1 MFLRNVHILGLL
13 CVAALL
19 ASSTLW
25 GQGVSGS
32 ASVAGVVTDET
43 GAVIPGA
50 SVALINVE
58 RGSEQQVS
66 TNEVGNYAYPDIT
79 PGIYTVRVSSAGFAT
94 QEVTDLE
101 VQVGQRAAV
110 NVELAVGQVT
120 DVVTVEA
127 AAVLLETESNA
138 IGTVVDSE
146 RVNELPLNGR
156 NFLELALLAG
166 GTAPSEGRASFQ
178 GQIGHQGRFVV
189 IGGVKAAN
197 NSYTINGIQ
206 VRGARGG
213 ELAANVSIANVDQ
226 FKVQSSFFMPDQ
238 GPNPAMVNITTPG
251 GGNEFHGEAFEFL
264 RNTKLDAR
272 NFFAP
277 GPEELKRNQYGFAV
291 GGPIVRDKMWFR
303 TGYEGMRERV
313 AFSRGVF
320 TPTQAMFGGDFSE
333 DPFVIHDP
341 LTLDRD
347 TGTRQPFENQ
357 TIPKSRFNSVSEN
370 LLQYYLPG
378 SSFRARPS
386 NLFVH
391 PRNTVDNDQFN
402 VRVDTQLT
410 QKQSLFSQYIWSDNS
425 AVRPG
430 AFPLSGAFYPNQFA
444 MWMAQ
449 HTYTISP
456 KLVSTIRLGVSRNQA
471 LFSNEAREVGDI
483 LTPLGITGTFDT
495 RGVFAQRIQGFT
507 GFGRSNGDLG
517 NIDNNYQFDP
527 AVSYITGNHQ
537 YRFGASIRY
546 RRTWQQN
553 ANAGAHGSLIYN
565 RVFTAQL
572 TTNAAGDLV
581 ANGRNSGNAFADY
594 LLGTPDRGST
604 RGLPMLQYRHTQFSP
619 YLQDTWKVRRNLTLN
634 LGVSWFKDT
643 IPNPRGRAADY
654 PHGFD
659 PATGLLEF
667 AVLGQVDPR
676 VIEPDSDNI
685 APRVGVAWQLDNKTV
700 VRAGAGAYFSDM
712 QLIEL
717 QFAAVGP
724 PFTNSVDAINT
735 GKLLPEYIPGVNI
748 FPVIPLPPIDEN
760 FARNLPAGITP
771 FTLQEEGRT
780 PYVQQWN
787 FSIQRTLSDNDL
799 LELSYLGNSGHRQQN
814 RYDNNQC
821 RVGSDLRCDRATRP
835 YLQYRAI
842 LQSDFNANSSYNA
855 LVARYHHR
863 MSHGLDLRVE
873 YTFSKA
879 LYDGWELGGATNNQ
893 IATNRALDKG
903 PTSFNV
909 KHRGVISALW
919 ELPFGRGRALGSDM
933 PRGLDYAV
941 GGWTVTTIGTFSN
954 GLPIFITVPN
964 RTGSPFVGHRPNRT
978 CSGVL
983 DSANLR
989 SNLQFIDT
997 SCFQNTERGFFGNS
1011 DRAPISGPGLNNF
1024 AFGIQK
1030 QFPVA
1035 ESQYVQLRVEMFNAF
1050 NHAQFRNPNGSVAN
1064 RNFGLVS
1071 SARAPRI
1078 IQMGLKFVF

>member
-1 MFLRNVHILGLL
+1 MISRSYSI
-13 CVAALL
+13 AQAIAMALL
-19 ASSTLW
+19 VATSAS

-32 ASVAGVVTDET
+32 ASVSGTVTDAT
-43 GAVIPGA
+43 GGVIPGA
-50 SVALINVE
+50 DVILISPD

-66 TNEVGNYAYPDIT
+66 SNESGNYTYPDVT
-79 PGIYTVRVSSAGFAT
+79 PGVYSVRVSADGFAT
-94 QEVTDLE
+94 KEVTDLQ
-101 VQVGQRAAV
+101 VQVGQRAV
-110 NVELAVGQVT
+110 VDLALDIGQVT
-120 DVVTVEA
+120 EVVTVEA

-156 NFLELALLAG
+156 NFLQLALLSG
-166 GTAPSEGRASFQ
+166 GTAPAEGRASFA
-178 GQIGHQGRFVV
+178 GQIGHPGRFVV
-189 IGGVKAAN
+189 VGGVKAAN

-213 ELAANVSIANVDQ
+213 ELAINVSVANVDQ

-238 GPNPAMVNITTPG
+238 GPNPSMVNVTTRG
-251 GGNEFHGEAFEFL
+251 GTNEFHGELFEFV
-264 RNTKLDAR
+264 RNTALDAR
-272 NFFAP
+272 SFFAP
-277 GPEELKRNQYGFAV
+277 GPEELKRNQFGFAV
-291 GGPIVRDKMWFR
+291 GGPVVPNKVWFR
-303 TGYEGMRERV
+303 GGYEGMRERV

-341 LTLDRD
+341 DTLDREA
-347 TGTRQPFENQ
+347 GRRNPFPNQ
-357 TIPKSRFNSVSEN
+357 AVPRSRFNSVSEN

-378 SSFRARPS
+378 SSFHQRPN

-391 PRNTVDNDQFN
+391 PRNTVDDNQFN
-402 VRVDTQLT
+402 VRIDTQLT
-410 QKQSLFSQYIWSDNS
+410 PKQSLFSQFIWSDNA

-430 AFPLSGAFYPNQFA
+430 AFPLSGAFYPNEFA
-444 MWMAQ
+444 MWMIQ

-456 KLVSTIRLGVSRNQA
+456 KWISTLRLGVSRNQA

-495 RGVFAQRIQGFT
+495 RGVFAQGIQGFT

-517 NIDNNYQFDP
+517 NIDNNYQLDP
-527 AVSYITGNHQ
+527 GMTYISGNHQ
-537 YRFGASIRY
+537 FRFGASIRY

-553 ANAGAHGSLIYN
+553 ANAGAHGGLRYN
-565 RVFTAQL
+565 RVYSAQL
-572 TTNAAGDLV
+572 ATNAAGNLTPD
-581 ANGRNSGNAFADY
+581 GRSGNAFADY

-604 RGLPMLQYRHTQFSP
+604 RGLPMLPYRHTQFMP
-619 YLQDTWKVRRNLTLN
+619 YVQDTWKVRRNLTLN
-634 LGVSWFKDT
+634 WGLSWFKDT
-643 IPNPRGRAADY
+643 IPNPQGRAADF

-676 VIEPDSDNI
+676 VIEPDSDNF
-685 APRVGVAWQLDNKTV
+685 APRLGLAWQLDDKTV
-700 VRAGAGAYFSDM
+700 IRAGAGAYFSDM

-717 QFAAVGP
+717 QFSAVGP

-735 GKLLPEYIPGVNI
+735 GKLIPEFIPGVNI
-748 FPVIPLPPIDEN
+748 FPVVPLPPIDDN
-760 FARNLPAGITP
+760 FAQNLPSGITP

-787 FSIQRTLSDNDL
+787 LSVQRTLGDNDL

-821 RVGSDLRCDRATRP
+821 QVGPDLRCDRSTRP
-835 YLQYRAI
+835 YLRYNAI

-855 LVARYHHR
+855 LIARYHHR
-863 MSHGLDLRVE
+863 MSGGLDFRVE
-873 YTFSKA
+873 YTFGKA

-909 KHRGVISALW
+909 KHRGVVSAIW
-919 ELPFGRGRALGSDM
+919 ELPLGRGRRFGSGMGKAAD
-933 PRGLDYAV
+933 AVV
-941 GGWTVTTIGTFSN
+941 GGWNVTTIATFSN
-954 GLPIFITVPN
+954 GLPILITVPN

-978 CSGVL
+978 CSG
-983 DSANLR
+983 NL
-989 SNLQFIDT
+989 SNVDLRRDRLFIDR

-1011 DRAPISGPGLNNF
+1011 DRAPISGPGLNQF
-1024 AFGIQK
+1024 DIGIQK
-1030 QFPVA
+1030 QVA
-1035 ESQYVQLRVEMFNAF
+1035 LGEARFVQFRVEMFNAF
-1050 NHAQFRNPNGSVAN
+1050 NHAQFLNPNGNVAN
-1064 RNFGLVS
+1064 RNFGLVGGT
-1071 SARAPRI
+1071 RRPRLV
-1078 IQMGLKFVF
+1078 QLGLKLVF

>member
-1 MFLRNVHILGLL
+1 MHFKNLAGVVFAIL
-13 CVAALL
+13 ALVT
-19 ASSTLW
+19 APSIW
-25 GQGVSGS
+25 AQGVSGS
-32 ASVAGVVTDET
+32 ASVAGTVTDTT

-50 SVALINVE
+50 SVVLLNVE
-58 RGSEQQVS
+58 RGSEQEVS
-66 TNEVGNYAYPDIT
+66 TNEAGNYAYPDIT
-79 PGIYTVRVSSAGFAT
+79 PGTYTVRVSSEGFQT
-94 QEVTDLE
+94 REVTDLQ

-110 NVELAVGQVT
+110 NVELEVGQVT
-120 DVVTVEA
+120 EVVTVEA

-166 GTAPSEGRASFQ
+166 GTAPAEGRASFA
-178 GQIGHQGRFVV
+178 GQIGHPGRFVV
-189 IGGVKAAN
+189 VGGVKAAN

-213 ELAANVSIANVDQ
+213 ELAVNVSIANVDQ

-238 GPNPAMVNITTPG
+238 GPNPSMVNVTTVG
-251 GGNEFHGEAFEFL
+251 GTNAFHGEAFEFL

-272 NFFAP
+272 NFFSP
-277 GPEELKRNQYGFAV
+277 GPEELKRNQFGFAI
-291 GGPIVRDKMWFR
+291 GGPIVKDKMWFR

-313 AFSRGVF
+313 AFTRGVF

-333 DPFVIHDP
+333 DPFTIHDP
-341 LTLDRD
+341 MTLNEAA
-347 TGTRQPFENQ
+347 GTRQPFPNQ
-357 TIPKSRFNSVSEN
+357 QVPRDRFNTVSEN
-370 LLQYYLPG
+370 LLKYYLPG
-378 SSFRARPS
+378 ASFTQRPN
-386 NLFVH
+386 NLFVN
-391 PRNTVDNDQFN
+391 PRNVIEDDQLN
-402 VRVDTQLT
+402 ARVDMQLT
-410 QKQSLFSQYIWSDNS
+410 DRQSLFTQYMWSDNS

-430 AFPLSGAFYPNQFA
+430 SFPLSGAFYPNQFW

-456 KLVSTIRLGVSRNQA
+456 KWVSTIRLGVSRNQA
-471 LFSNEAREVGDI
+471 LFSNEARDVGDI

-495 RGVFAQRIQGFT
+495 RGVFAQRIQGFA

-527 AVSYITGNHQ
+527 GFSYITGNHQ
-537 YRFGASIRY
+537 YRFGASVRY

-565 RVFTAQL
+565 RVYTAQL
-572 TTNAAGDLV
+572 NRNAAGNLV
-581 ANGRNSGNAFADY
+581 PDSGSGNAFADY

-604 RGLPMLQYRHTQFSP
+604 RGLPMLQYRHTQFMP
-619 YLQDTWKVRRNLTLN
+619 YVQDTWKVRRNLTLN
-634 LGVSWFKDT
+634 WGISWFKDT
-643 IPNPRGRAADY
+643 IPNPRGSAADY

-685 APRVGVAWQLDNKTV
+685 APRVGIAWQLDNKTV
-700 VRAGAGAYFSDM
+700 LRAGAGVYFSDM

-717 QFAAVGP
+717 QFSAVGP

-735 GKLLPEYIPGVNI
+735 GKLIPEFIPGVNI

-760 FARNLPAGITP
+760 FASNLPSGITP

-787 FSIQRTLSDNDL
+787 LSLQRTLGRSSM

-821 RVGSDLRCDRATRP
+821 QVTADLFCDRATRP
-835 YLQYRAI
+835 YPRYRAI

-855 LVARYHHR
+855 LVARFHRR
-863 MSHGLDLRVE
+863 MSRGVDLRVE
-873 YTFSKA
+873 YTFGKA

-893 IATNRALDKG
+893 IASNRALDKG

-909 KHRGVISALW
+909 RNRLVTSLLW
-919 ELPFGRGRALGSDM
+919 ELPVGRDRAFGSGMSRAA
-933 PRGLDYAV
+933 DYVV
-941 GGWTVTTIGTFSN
+941 GGWNVSTIATFSN

-978 CSGVL
+978 CSGNLSSV
-983 DSANLR
+983 DLR
-989 SNLQFIDT
+989 SNRQFIDT
-997 SCFQNTERGFFGNS
+997 SCFQDTERGFFGNS
-1011 DRAPISGPGLNNF
+1011 ERAPISGPGLNNF
-1024 AFGIQK
+1024 VIGIQK
-1030 QFPVA
+1030 DFA
-1035 ESQYVQLRVEMFNAF
+1035 FTESKLLEFRLEMFNAF

-1071 SARAPRI
+1071 AARQPRVV
-1078 IQMGLKFVF
+1078 QMALKLQF

>member
-1 MFLRNVHILGLL
+1 MKSQSLKGVLFGILVML
-13 CVAALL
+13 AAPSIW
-19 ASSTLW
+19 A
-25 GQGVSGS
+25 QGVSGS
-32 ASVAGVVTDET
+32 ASVAGTVTDTT

-50 SVALINVE
+50 SVVLLNVE
-58 RGSEQQVS
+58 RGSEQEVS
-66 TNEVGNYAYPDIT
+66 TNEAGNYAYPDIT
-79 PGIYTVRVSSAGFAT
+79 PGTYTVRVSSDGFQT
-94 QEVTDLE
+94 REVTDLQ

-110 NVELAVGQVT
+110 NVELEVGQVT
-120 DVVTVEA
+120 EVVTVEA

-166 GTAPSEGRASFQ
+166 GTAPAEGRASFA
-178 GQIGHQGRFVV
+178 GQIGHPGRFVV
-189 IGGVKAAN
+189 VGGVKAAN

-213 ELAANVSIANVDQ
+213 ELAVNVSIANVDQ

-238 GPNPAMVNITTPG
+238 GPNPSMVNVTTVG
-251 GGNEFHGEAFEFL
+251 GTNAFHGEAFEFL

-272 NFFAP
+272 NFFSP
-277 GPEELKRNQYGFAV
+277 GPEELKRNQFGFAI
-291 GGPIVRDKMWFR
+291 GGPIVKDKMWFR

-313 AFSRGVF
+313 AFTRGVF

-333 DPFVIHDP
+333 DPFTIHDP
-341 LTLDRD
+341 MTLNEAA
-347 TGTRQPFENQ
+347 GTRQPFPNQ
-357 TIPKSRFNSVSEN
+357 QVPRDRFNTVSEN
-370 LLQYYLPG
+370 LLQYYVPG
-378 SSFRARPS
+378 SSFTQRPN
-386 NLFVH
+386 NLFVN
-391 PRNTVDNDQFN
+391 PRNVIEDDQLN
-402 VRVDTQLT
+402 ARVDMQLT
-410 QKQSLFSQYIWSDNS
+410 DKQSLFTQYMWSDNS

-430 AFPLSGAFYPNQFA
+430 SFPLSGAFYPNQFW

-456 KLVSTIRLGVSRNQA
+456 KWVSTIRLGVSRNQA
-471 LFSNEAREVGDI
+471 LFSNEARDVGDI

-495 RGVFAQRIQGFT
+495 RGVFAQRIQGFA

-527 AVSYITGNHQ
+527 GFSYITGNHQ
-537 YRFGASIRY
+537 YRFGASVRY

-565 RVFTAQL
+565 RVYTAQL
-572 TTNAAGDLV
+572 TRNAAGNLV
-581 ANGRNSGNAFADY
+581 PAGGSGNAFADY

-604 RGLPMLQYRHTQFSP
+604 RGLPMLQYRHTQFMP
-619 YLQDTWKVRRNLTLN
+619 YVQDTWKVRRNLTLN
-634 LGVSWFKDT
+634 WGVSWFKDT
-643 IPNPRGRAADY
+643 IPNPRGSAADY

-676 VIEPDSDNI
+676 VIEPDSNNI
-685 APRVGVAWQLDNKTV
+685 APRFGIAWQLDNKTV
-700 VRAGAGAYFSDM
+700 LRAGAGAYFSDM

-717 QFAAVGP
+717 QFSAVGP

-735 GKLLPEYIPGVNI
+735 GKLIPEFIPGVNI

-760 FARNLPAGITP
+760 FASNLPSGITP

-787 FSIQRTLSDNDL
+787 LSLQRTLGRSSM

-821 RVGSDLRCDRATRP
+821 RVTADLFCDRATRP
-835 YLQYRAI
+835 YPRYRAI

-855 LVARYHHR
+855 LVARFHHR
-863 MSHGLDLRVE
+863 MSRGVDLRVE
-873 YTFSKA
+873 YTFGKA

-909 KHRGVISALW
+909 KNRVVTSLLW
-919 ELPFGRGRALGSDM
+919 ELPVGRDRAFGSGMSRAA
-933 PRGLDYAV
+933 DYVV
-941 GGWTVTTIGTFSN
+941 GGWNVSTIATFSN

-978 CSGVL
+978 CSGNLSSV
-983 DSANLR
+983 DLR
-989 SNLQFIDT
+989 SNRQFIDT
-997 SCFQNTERGFFGNS
+997 SCFQDTERGFFGNS
-1011 DRAPISGPGLNNF
+1011 ERAPISGPGLNNF
-1024 AFGIQK
+1024 VIGIQK
-1030 QFPVA
+1030 DFTFA
-1035 ESQYVQLRVEMFNAF
+1035 ESKLLEFRLEMFNAF

-1071 SARAPRI
+1071 AARQPRVV
-1078 IQMGLKFVF
+1078 QMALKLQF

>member
-1 MFLRNVHILGLL
+1 MKSQCLKGVLFGILFML
-13 CVAALL
+13 AAPS
-19 ASSTLW
+19 AW
-25 GQGVSGS
+25 AQGVSGS
-32 ASVAGVVTDET
+32 ASVAGTVTDTT

-50 SVALINVE
+50 SVVLLNVE

-66 TNEVGNYAYPDIT
+66 TNEAGNYAYPDIT
-79 PGIYTVRVSSAGFAT
+79 PGTYSVRVSSEGFQT
-94 QEVTDLE
+94 REVTDLQ

-110 NVELAVGQVT
+110 NVELEVGQVT
-120 DVVTVEA
+120 EVVTVEA

-166 GTAPSEGRASFQ
+166 GTAPAEGRASFA
-178 GQIGHQGRFVV
+178 GQIGHPGRFVV
-189 IGGVKAAN
+189 VGGVKAAN

-213 ELAANVSIANVDQ
+213 ELAVNVSIANVDQ

-238 GPNPAMVNITTPG
+238 GPNPSMVNVTTVG
-251 GGNEFHGEAFEFL
+251 GTNAFHGEAFEFL

-272 NFFAP
+272 NFFSP
-277 GPEELKRNQYGFAV
+277 GPEELKRNQFGFAI
-291 GGPIVRDKMWFR
+291 GGPIVKDKMWFR

-313 AFSRGVF
+313 AFTRGVF

-333 DPFVIHDP
+333 DPFTIHDP
-341 LTLDRD
+341 MTLNEAA
-347 TGTRQPFENQ
+347 GTRQPFPNQ
-357 TIPKSRFNSVSEN
+357 QVPRDRFNTVSEN
-370 LLQYYLPG
+370 LLQYYVPG
-378 SSFRARPS
+378 SSFTQRPN
-386 NLFVH
+386 NLFVN
-391 PRNTVDNDQFN
+391 PRNVIEDDQLN
-402 VRVDTQLT
+402 ARVDMQLT
-410 QKQSLFSQYIWSDNS
+410 DKQSLFTQYMWSDNS

-430 AFPLSGAFYPNQFA
+430 SFPLSGAFYPNQFW

-456 KLVSTIRLGVSRNQA
+456 KWVSTIRLGVSRNQA

-495 RGVFAQRIQGFT
+495 RGVFAQRIQGFAT
-507 GFGRSNGDLG
+507 FGRSNGDLG

-527 AVSYITGNHQ
+527 GFSYITGNHQ
-537 YRFGASIRY
+537 YRFGASVRY

-565 RVFTAQL
+565 RVYTAQL
-572 TTNAAGDLV
+572 TRNAAGNLV
-581 ANGRNSGNAFADY
+581 PAGGSGNAFADY

-604 RGLPMLQYRHTQFSP
+604 RGLPMLQYRHTQFMP
-619 YLQDTWKVRRNLTLN
+619 YVQDTWKVRRNLTLN
-634 LGVSWFKDT
+634 WGISWFKDT
-643 IPNPRGRAADY
+643 IPNPRGSAADY

-685 APRVGVAWQLDNKTV
+685 APRFGIAWQVDDKTV
-700 VRAGAGAYFSDM
+700 LRAGGGVYFSDM

-717 QFAAVGP
+717 QFSAVGP

-735 GKLLPEYIPGVNI
+735 GKLIPEFIPGVNI

-760 FARNLPAGITP
+760 FASNLPSGITP

-787 FSIQRTLSDNDL
+787 LSLQRTLGRSSM

-821 RVGSDLRCDRATRP
+821 QVTADLFCDRATRP
-835 YLQYRAI
+835 YPRYRAI

-855 LVARYHHR
+855 LVARFHHR
-863 MSHGLDLRVE
+863 MSRGVDLRVE
-873 YTFSKA
+873 YTFGKA

-893 IATNRALDKG
+893 IANNRALDKG

-909 KHRGVISALW
+909 KNRVVTSLLW
-919 ELPFGRGRALGSDM
+919 ELPVGRDRAFGSGMSRAA
-933 PRGLDYAV
+933 DYVV
-941 GGWTVTTIGTFSN
+941 GGWNVSTIATFSN

-978 CSGVL
+978 CSGNLSSV
-983 DSANLR
+983 DLR
-989 SNLQFIDT
+989 SNRQFIDT
-997 SCFQNTERGFFGNS
+997 SCFEDTERGFFGNS
-1011 DRAPISGPGLNNF
+1011 ERAPISGPGLNNF
-1024 AFGIQK
+1024 VIGIQK
-1030 QFPVA
+1030 DFAFA
-1035 ESQYVQLRVEMFNAF
+1035 ESKLLEFRLEMFNAF

-1071 SARAPRI
+1071 AARQPRVV
-1078 IQMGLKFVF
+1078 QMALKLQF

>member
-1 MFLRNVHILGLL
+1 MHFKNLAGVIFAILVM
-13 CVAALL
+13 VAAPSIW
-19 ASSTLW
+19 A
-25 GQGVSGS
+25 QGVSGS
-32 ASVAGVVTDET
+32 ASVAGTVTDTT

-50 SVALINVE
+50 SVVLLNVE
-58 RGSEQQVS
+58 RGSEQEVS
-66 TNEVGNYAYPDIT
+66 TNEAGNYAYPDIT
-79 PGIYTVRVSSAGFAT
+79 PGNYTVRVSSEGFQT
-94 QEVTDLE
+94 REVTDLQ

-110 NVELAVGQVT
+110 NVELEVGQVT
-120 DVVTVEA
+120 EVVTVEA

-166 GTAPSEGRASFQ
+166 GTAPAEGRASFA
-178 GQIGHQGRFVV
+178 GQIGHPGRFVV
-189 IGGVKAAN
+189 VGGVKAAN

-213 ELAANVSIANVDQ
+213 ELAVNVSIANVDQ

-238 GPNPAMVNITTPG
+238 GPNPSMVNVTTVG
-251 GGNEFHGEAFEFL
+251 GTNAFHGEAFEFL
-264 RNTKLDAR
+264 RNTQLDAR
-272 NFFAP
+272 NFFSP
-277 GPEELKRNQYGFAV
+277 GPEELKRNQFGFAI
-291 GGPIVRDKMWFR
+291 GGPIVKDKMWFR

-313 AFSRGVF
+313 AFTRGVF

-333 DPFVIHDP
+333 DPFTIHDP
-341 LTLDRD
+341 MTLNEAA
-347 TGTRQPFENQ
+347 GTRQPFPNQ
-357 TIPKSRFNSVSEN
+357 QVPRDRFNTVSEN

-378 SSFRARPS
+378 ASFTQRPN
-386 NLFVH
+386 NLFVN
-391 PRNTVDNDQFN
+391 PRNVIEDDQLN
-402 VRVDTQLT
+402 ARVDMQLT
-410 QKQSLFSQYIWSDNS
+410 DKQSLFTQYMWSDNS

-430 AFPLSGAFYPNQFA
+430 SFPLSGAFYPNQFW

-456 KLVSTIRLGVSRNQA
+456 KWVSTIRLGVSRNQA
-471 LFSNEAREVGDI
+471 LFSNEARDVGDI

-495 RGVFAQRIQGFT
+495 RGVFAQRIQGFA

-527 AVSYITGNHQ
+527 GFSYITGNHQ
-537 YRFGASIRY
+537 YRFGASVRY

-565 RVFTAQL
+565 RVYTAQL
-572 TTNAAGDLV
+572 NRNAAGNVVPDLV
-581 ANGRNSGNAFADY
+581 SGNAFADY

-604 RGLPMLQYRHTQFSP
+604 RGLPMLQYRHTQFMP
-619 YLQDTWKVRRNLTLN
+619 YVQDTWKVRRNLTLN
-634 LGVSWFKDT
+634 WGISWFKDT
-643 IPNPRGRAADY
+643 IPNPRGSAADY

-685 APRVGVAWQLDNKTV
+685 APRVGIAWQLDNKTV
-700 VRAGAGAYFSDM
+700 LRAGGGVYFSDM

-717 QFAAVGP
+717 QFSAVGP

-735 GKLLPEYIPGVNI
+735 GKLIPEFIPGVNI

-760 FARNLPAGITP
+760 FASNLPSGITP

-787 FSIQRTLSDNDL
+787 LSLQRTLGRSSM

-821 RVGSDLRCDRATRP
+821 QVTADLFCDRATRP
-835 YLQYRAI
+835 YPRYRAI

-855 LVARYHHR
+855 LVARFHRR
-863 MSHGLDLRVE
+863 MSRGVDLRVE
-873 YTFSKA
+873 YTFGKA

-893 IATNRALDKG
+893 IANNRALDKG

-909 KHRGVISALW
+909 RNRLVTSLLW
-919 ELPFGRGRALGSDM
+919 ELPVGRDRSFGSGMSRAA
-933 PRGLDYAV
+933 DYVV
-941 GGWTVTTIGTFSN
+941 GGWNVSTIATFSN

-978 CSGVL
+978 CSGNLSSV
-983 DSANLR
+983 DLR
-989 SNLQFIDT
+989 SNRQFIDT
-997 SCFQNTERGFFGNS
+997 SCFQDTERGFFGNS
-1011 DRAPISGPGLNNF
+1011 ERAPISGPGLNNF
-1024 AFGIQK
+1024 VIGIQK
-1030 QFPVA
+1030 DFA
-1035 ESQYVQLRVEMFNAF
+1035 FTESKLLEFRLEMFNAF

-1071 SARAPRI
+1071 AARQPRVV
-1078 IQMGLKFVF
+1078 QMALKLQF

>member
-1 MFLRNVHILGLL
+1 MTTSTRQAWIL
-13 CVAALL
+13 CVLALL
-19 ASSTLW
+19 LSAPSW
-25 GQGVSGS
+25 AQGVSGS
-32 ASVAGVVTDET
+32 ASVAGSVTDET

-50 SVALINVE
+50 TVVLVNVE
-58 RGSEQQVS
+58 RGSEQELS
-66 TNEVGNYAYPDIT
+66 TNEAGNYVYPDIT
-79 PGIYTVRVSSAGFAT
+79 PGLYTLRVASEGFAT
-94 QEVTDLE
+94 HEVTDLE

-120 DVVTVEA
+120 NVVTVEA

-146 RVNELPLNGR
+146 RVNDLPLNGR
-156 NFLELALLAG
+156 NFLQLALLAG
-166 GTAPSEGRASFQ
+166 GTAPSEGRASFA
-178 GQIGHQGRFVV
+178 GQIGHPGRFVV

-213 ELAANVSIANVDQ
+213 ELAVGLSIANVDQ

-238 GPNPAMVNITTPG
+238 GPNPAMVNVSTPG
-251 GGNEFHGEAFEFL
+251 GGNAFHGEVYEFV
-264 RNTKLDAR
+264 RNTVLDAR
-272 NFFAP
+272 NFFSP
-277 GPEELKRNQYGFAV
+277 GPEELKRNQFGFAI
-291 GGPIVRDKMWFR
+291 GGPVVRDKVWFR
-303 TGYEGMRERV
+303 GGYEGMRERV
-313 AFSRGVF
+313 AFTRGVF

-341 LTLDRD
+341 HTLNESA
-347 TGTRQPFENQ
+347 GTRDPFPNQ
-357 TIPKSRFNSVSEN
+357 TVPTSRFNSVSQN

-378 SSFRARPS
+378 SSFQQRPN
-386 NLFVH
+386 NLFVN
-391 PRNTVDNDQFN
+391 PRNTIDGDQFN
-402 VRVDTQLT
+402 VRIDTQLT
-410 QKQSLFSQYIWSDNS
+410 TKQNLFSQVIWSDNS

-430 AFPLSGAFYPNQFA
+430 AFPLSGAFYPNQMVMGMF
-444 MWMAQ
+444 Q

-456 KLVSTIRLGVSRNQA
+456 KWVSTIRLGVSRNQA

-495 RGVFAQRIQGFT
+495 RGVFSQGIQGFT

-527 AVSYITGNHQ
+527 GMSYITGNHQ
-537 YRFGASIRY
+537 FRFGASIRY

-553 ANAGAHGSLIYN
+553 ANAGAHGNLRYN
-565 RVFTAQL
+565 RVYSAQL
-572 TTNAAGDLV
+572 TTNAAGNLV
-581 ANGRNSGNAFADY
+581 PSGRDSGNAFADY

-604 RGLPMLQYRHTQFSP
+604 RGLPMLQYRHTQYMP
-619 YLQDTWKVRRNLTLN
+619 YVQDTWKVRRNLTLN
-634 LGVSWFKDT
+634 MGVSWFKDT
-643 IPNPRGRAADY
+643 IPNPYGRAADY

-659 PATGLLEF
+659 PTTGLLEF

-685 APRVGVAWQLDNKTV
+685 APRLGIAWQLDDRTV

-735 GKLLPEYIPGVNI
+735 GKLMPEFIPGVNI

-760 FARNLPAGITP
+760 FAENLPSGITP

-787 FSIQRTLSDNDL
+787 FSIQRTLGGNDM
-799 LELSYLGNSGHRQQN
+799 LEFSYIGNSGHRQQN

-821 RVGSDLRCDRATRP
+821 VVGSDLRCDRATRP
-835 YLQYRAI
+835 YLRYRSI

-855 LVARYHHR
+855 LIARYHHR
-863 MSHGLDLRVE
+863 MSYGLDFRAE
-873 YTFSKA
+873 YTFGKA

-893 IATNRALDKG
+893 IANNRALDKG
-903 PTSFNV
+903 PTSFDV
-909 KHRGVISALW
+909 RHRGVISALW
-919 ELPFGRGRALGSDM
+919 ELPFGRNRRFGSGM
-933 PRGLDYAV
+933 SRGLDYAV
-941 GGWTVTTIGTFSN
+941 GGWVLTTIATFSN
-954 GLPIFITVPN
+954 GLPIFITLPN

-978 CSGVL
+978 CSGDL
-983 DSANLR
+983 EGADLR
-989 SNLQFIDT
+989 QSLLFIDK
-997 SCFQNTERGFFGNS
+997 SCFHDTERGFFGNS
-1011 DRAPISGPGLNNF
+1011 ARAPISGPGLNNF
-1024 AFGIQK
+1024 DIGIQK
-1030 QFPVA
+1030 EFPFT
-1035 ESQYVQLRVEMFNAF
+1035 ESKYLELRAEMFNAF
-1050 NHAQFRNPNGSVAN
+1050 NHAQFRNPNGAVAN

-1071 SARAPRI
+1071 GARQPRLV
-1078 IQMGLKFVF
+1078 QMSLKFVF

>member
-1 MFLRNVHILGLL
+1 MQSLSLKAVLFGI
-13 CVAALL
+13 VAVLTVPSIWA
-19 ASSTLW
+19 
-25 GQGVSGS
+25 QGVSGS
-32 ASVAGVVTDET
+32 ASVAGTVTDTT

-50 SVALINVE
+50 SVVLLNVE
-58 RGSEQQVS
+58 RGSEQEVS
-66 TNEVGNYAYPDIT
+66 TNEAGNYAYPDIT
-79 PGIYTVRVSSAGFAT
+79 PGTYSVRVSSDGFQT
-94 QEVTDLE
+94 REVTDLQ

-110 NVELAVGQVT
+110 NVELEVGQVT
-120 DVVTVEA
+120 EVVTVEA

-166 GTAPSEGRASFQ
+166 GTAPAEGRASFA
-178 GQIGHQGRFVV
+178 GQIGHPGRFVV

-213 ELAANVSIANVDQ
+213 ELAVNVSIANVDQ

-238 GPNPAMVNITTPG
+238 GPNPSMVNVTTVG
-251 GGNEFHGEAFEFL
+251 GTNAFHGEAFEFL

-272 NFFAP
+272 NFFSP
-277 GPEELKRNQYGFAV
+277 GPEELKRNQFGFAI
-291 GGPIVRDKMWFR
+291 GGPIVKDKMWFR

-313 AFSRGVF
+313 AFTRGVF

-333 DPFVIHDP
+333 DPFIIHDP
-341 LTLDRD
+341 MTLNE
-347 TGTRQPFENQ
+347 TAGTRQPFPNQ
-357 TIPKSRFNSVSEN
+357 QVPRDRFNSVSEN

-378 SSFRARPS
+378 ASFTQRPN
-386 NLFVH
+386 NLFVN
-391 PRNTVDNDQFN
+391 PRNVIEDDQLN
-402 VRVDTQLT
+402 ARVDMQLT
-410 QKQSLFSQYIWSDNS
+410 DRQSLFTQYMWSDNS

-430 AFPLSGAFYPNQFA
+430 SFPLSGAFYPNQFW

-456 KLVSTIRLGVSRNQA
+456 KWVSTIRLGVSRNQA
-471 LFSNEAREVGDI
+471 LFSNEGRDVGDI

-495 RGVFAQRIQGFT
+495 RGVFAQRIQGFA

-527 AVSYITGNHQ
+527 GFSYITGNHQ
-537 YRFGASIRY
+537 YRFGASVRY

-565 RVFTAQL
+565 RVYTAQL
-572 TTNAAGDLV
+572 SRNAAGNLV
-581 ANGRNSGNAFADY
+581 PAGGSGNAFADY

-604 RGLPMLQYRHTQFSP
+604 RGLPMLQYRHTQFMP
-619 YLQDTWKVRRNLTLN
+619 YVQDTWKVRRNLTLN
-634 LGVSWFKDT
+634 WGISWFKDT
-643 IPNPRGRAADY
+643 IPNPRGSAADY

-676 VIEPDSDNI
+676 VIEPDSNNI
-685 APRVGVAWQLDNKTV
+685 APRFGIAWQVDDKTV
-700 VRAGAGAYFSDM
+700 LRAGGGVYFSDM

-735 GKLLPEYIPGVNI
+735 GKLIPEFIPGVNI

-760 FARNLPAGITP
+760 FASNLPAGITP

-787 FSIQRTLSDNDL
+787 LSLQRTLGRSSM

-821 RVGSDLRCDRATRP
+821 QVTADLFCDRATRP
-835 YLQYRAI
+835 YPQYRAI
-842 LQSDFNANSSYNA
+842 LQSDFNANSSFNA
-855 LVARYHHR
+855 LVARFHHR
-863 MSHGLDLRVE
+863 MSRGVDLRVE
-873 YTFSKA
+873 YTFGKA

-909 KHRGVISALW
+909 RNRLVTSLLW
-919 ELPFGRGRALGSDM
+919 ELPFGRDRAFGSGM
-933 PRGLDYAV
+933 SRAADYV
-941 GGWTVTTIGTFSN
+941 VSGWNVSTIATFSN

-978 CSGVL
+978 CSGNLSSV
-983 DSANLR
+983 DLR
-989 SNLQFIDT
+989 SNRQFIDT
-997 SCFQNTERGFFGNS
+997 SCFQDTERGFFGNS
-1011 DRAPISGPGLNNF
+1011 ERAPISGPGLNNF
-1024 AFGIQK
+1024 VIGIQK
-1030 QFPVA
+1030 DFELA
-1035 ESQYVQLRVEMFNAF
+1035 ESKLLEFRLEMFNAF

-1071 SARAPRI
+1071 AARQPRVV
-1078 IQMGLKFVF
+1078 QMALKLQF

>member
-1 MFLRNVHILGLL
+1 MNFKNLAGVIFAILIA
-13 CVAALL
+13 VTVPSIWA
-19 ASSTLW
+19 
-25 GQGVSGS
+25 QGVSGS
-32 ASVAGVVTDET
+32 ASVAGTVTDTT

-50 SVALINVE
+50 SVVLLNVE
-58 RGSEQQVS
+58 RGSEQEVS
-66 TNEVGNYAYPDIT
+66 TNEAGNYAYPDIT
-79 PGIYTVRVSSAGFAT
+79 PGTYTVRVSSEGFQT
-94 QEVTDLE
+94 REVTDLQ

-110 NVELAVGQVT
+110 NVELEVGQVT
-120 DVVTVEA
+120 EVVTVEA

-166 GTAPSEGRASFQ
+166 GTAPAEGRASFA
-178 GQIGHQGRFVV
+178 GQIGHPGRFVV
-189 IGGVKAAN
+189 VGGVKAAN

-213 ELAANVSIANVDQ
+213 ELAVNVSIANVDQ

-238 GPNPAMVNITTPG
+238 GPNPSMVNVTTVG
-251 GGNEFHGEAFEFL
+251 GTNAFHGEAFEFL

-272 NFFAP
+272 NFFSP
-277 GPEELKRNQYGFAV
+277 GPEELKRNQFGFAI
-291 GGPIVRDKMWFR
+291 GGPIVKDKMWFR

-313 AFSRGVF
+313 AFTRGVF

-333 DPFVIHDP
+333 DPFTIHDP
-341 LTLDRD
+341 MTLNE
-347 TGTRQPFENQ
+347 TAGTRQPFPNQ
-357 TIPKSRFNSVSEN
+357 QVPRDRFNTVSEN

-378 SSFRARPS
+378 SSFTQRPN
-386 NLFVH
+386 NLFVN
-391 PRNTVDNDQFN
+391 PRNVIEDDQLN
-402 VRVDTQLT
+402 ARVDMQLT
-410 QKQSLFSQYIWSDNS
+410 DKQSLFTQYMWSDNS

-430 AFPLSGAFYPNQFA
+430 SFPLSGAFYPNQFW

-456 KLVSTIRLGVSRNQA
+456 KWVSTIRLGVSRNQA
-471 LFSNEAREVGDI
+471 LFSNEARDVGDI

-495 RGVFAQRIQGFT
+495 RGVFAQRIQGFA

-527 AVSYITGNHQ
+527 GFSYITGNHQ
-537 YRFGASIRY
+537 YRFGASVRY

-565 RVFTAQL
+565 RVYTAQL
-572 TTNAAGDLV
+572 TRNAAGNLV
-581 ANGRNSGNAFADY
+581 PAGGSGNAFADY

-604 RGLPMLQYRHTQFSP
+604 RGLPMLQYRHTQFMP
-619 YLQDTWKVRRNLTLN
+619 YVQDTWKVRRNLTLN
-634 LGVSWFKDT
+634 WGISWFKDT
-643 IPNPRGRAADY
+643 IPNPRGSAADY

-685 APRVGVAWQLDNKTV
+685 APRVGIAWQLDNKTV
-700 VRAGAGAYFSDM
+700 LRAGAGVYFSDM

-717 QFAAVGP
+717 QFSAVGP

-735 GKLLPEYIPGVNI
+735 GKLVPEFIPGVNI

-760 FARNLPAGITP
+760 FASNLPSGITP

-787 FSIQRTLSDNDL
+787 LSLQRTLGRSSM

-821 RVGSDLRCDRATRP
+821 QVTADLFCDRATRP
-835 YLQYRAI
+835 YPRYRAI

-855 LVARYHHR
+855 LVARFHHR
-863 MSHGLDLRVE
+863 MSRGVDLRVE
-873 YTFSKA
+873 YTFGKA

-893 IATNRALDKG
+893 IANNRALDKG

-909 KHRGVISALW
+909 KNRIVTSLLW
-919 ELPFGRGRALGSDM
+919 ELPVGRDRAFGSGMSRAA
-933 PRGLDYAV
+933 DYVV
-941 GGWTVTTIGTFSN
+941 GGWNVSTIATFSN

-978 CSGVL
+978 CSGNLSSV
-983 DSANLR
+983 DLR
-989 SNLQFIDT
+989 SNRQFIDT
-997 SCFQNTERGFFGNS
+997 SCFQDTERGFFGNS
-1011 DRAPISGPGLNNF
+1011 ERAPISGPGLNNF
-1024 AFGIQK
+1024 VIGIQK
-1030 QFPVA
+1030 DFMFT
-1035 ESQYVQLRVEMFNAF
+1035 ESKLLEFRLEMFNAF

-1071 SARAPRI
+1071 AARQPRVV
-1078 IQMGLKFVF
+1078 QMALKLQF

>member
-1 MFLRNVHILGLL
+1 MHSLSLK
-13 CVAALL
+13 ALL
-19 ASSTLW
+19 LGIVAVLTVPSIW
-25 GQGVSGS
+25 AQGVSGS
-32 ASVAGVVTDET
+32 ASVAGTVTDTT

-50 SVALINVE
+50 SVVLLNVE
-58 RGSEQQVS
+58 RGSEQEVS
-66 TNEVGNYAYPDIT
+66 TNEAGNYAYPDIT
-79 PGIYTVRVSSAGFAT
+79 PGTYSVRVSSDGFQT
-94 QEVTDLE
+94 REVTDLQ

-110 NVELAVGQVT
+110 NVELEVGQVT
-120 DVVTVEA
+120 EVVTVEA

-166 GTAPSEGRASFQ
+166 GTAPAEGRASFA
-178 GQIGHQGRFVV
+178 GQIGHPGRFVV

-213 ELAANVSIANVDQ
+213 ELAVNVSIANVDQ

-238 GPNPAMVNITTPG
+238 GPNPSMVNVTTVG
-251 GGNEFHGEAFEFL
+251 GTNAFHGEAFEFL

-272 NFFAP
+272 NFFSP
-277 GPEELKRNQYGFAV
+277 GPEELKRNQFGFAI
-291 GGPIVRDKMWFR
+291 GGPIVKDKMWFR

-313 AFSRGVF
+313 AFTRGVF

-333 DPFVIHDP
+333 DPFIIHDP
-341 LTLDRD
+341 MTLNE
-347 TGTRQPFENQ
+347 TAGTRQPFPNQ
-357 TIPKSRFNSVSEN
+357 QVPRDRFNSVSEN

-378 SSFRARPS
+378 ASFTQRPN
-386 NLFVH
+386 NLFVN
-391 PRNTVDNDQFN
+391 PRNVVEDDQLN
-402 VRVDTQLT
+402 ARVDMQLT
-410 QKQSLFSQYIWSDNS
+410 DRQSLFTQYMWSDNS

-430 AFPLSGAFYPNQFA
+430 SFPLSGAFYPNQFW

-456 KLVSTIRLGVSRNQA
+456 KWVSTIRLGVSRNQA
-471 LFSNEAREVGDI
+471 LFSNEGRDVGDI

-495 RGVFAQRIQGFT
+495 RGVFAQRIQGFA

-527 AVSYITGNHQ
+527 GFSYITGNHQ
-537 YRFGASIRY
+537 YRFGASVRY

-565 RVFTAQL
+565 RVYTAQL
-572 TTNAAGDLV
+572 SRNAAGNLV
-581 ANGRNSGNAFADY
+581 PAGGSGNAFADY

-604 RGLPMLQYRHTQFSP
+604 RGLPMLQYRHTQFMP
-619 YLQDTWKVRRNLTLN
+619 YVQDTWKVRRNLTLN
-634 LGVSWFKDT
+634 WGISWFKDT
-643 IPNPRGRAADY
+643 IPNPRGTAADY

-676 VIEPDSDNI
+676 VIEPDSNNI
-685 APRVGVAWQLDNKTV
+685 APRFGIAWQVDDKTV
-700 VRAGAGAYFSDM
+700 LRAGGGVYFSDM

-735 GKLLPEYIPGVNI
+735 GKLIPEFIPGVNI

-760 FARNLPAGITP
+760 FASNLPAGITP

-787 FSIQRTLSDNDL
+787 LSLQRTLGRSSM

-821 RVGSDLRCDRATRP
+821 QVTADLFCDRATRP
-835 YLQYRAI
+835 YPRYRAI
-842 LQSDFNANSSYNA
+842 LQSDFNANSSFNA
-855 LVARYHHR
+855 LVARFHRR
-863 MSHGLDLRVE
+863 MSRGVDLRVE
-873 YTFSKA
+873 YTFGKA

-893 IATNRALDKG
+893 IANNRALDKG

-909 KHRGVISALW
+909 RNRLVTSLLW
-919 ELPFGRGRALGSDM
+919 ELPFGRDRAFGSGM
-933 PRGLDYAV
+933 SRAADYVV
-941 GGWTVTTIGTFSN
+941 GGWNVSTIATFSN

-978 CSGVL
+978 CSGNLSSV
-983 DSANLR
+983 DLR
-989 SNLQFIDT
+989 SNRQFIDT
-997 SCFQNTERGFFGNS
+997 SCFQDTERGFFGNS
-1011 DRAPISGPGLNNF
+1011 ERAPISGPGLNNF
-1024 AFGIQK
+1024 VVGIQK
-1030 QFPVA
+1030 DFKFA
-1035 ESQYVQLRVEMFNAF
+1035 ESKLLEFRLEMFNAF

-1071 SARAPRI
+1071 AARQPRVV
-1078 IQMGLKFVF
+1078 QMALKLQF

>member
-1 MFLRNVHILGLL
+1 MAVLTVPSIW
-13 CVAALL
+13 A
-19 ASSTLW
+19 
-25 GQGVSGS
+25 QGVSGS
-32 ASVAGVVTDET
+32 ASVAGTVTDT
-43 GAVIPGA
+43 SGAVIPGA
-50 SVALINVE
+50 SVVLLNVE
-58 RGSEQQVS
+58 RGSEQEVS
-66 TNEVGNYAYPDIT
+66 TNEAGNYAYPDIT
-79 PGIYTVRVSSAGFAT
+79 PGTYSVRVSSDGFQT
-94 QEVTDLE
+94 REVTDLQ

-110 NVELAVGQVT
+110 NVELEVGQVT
-120 DVVTVEA
+120 EVVTVEA

-166 GTAPSEGRASFQ
+166 GTAPAEGRASFA
-178 GQIGHQGRFVV
+178 GQIGHPGRFVV

-213 ELAANVSIANVDQ
+213 ELAVNVSIANVDQ

-238 GPNPAMVNITTPG
+238 GPNPSMVNVTTVG
-251 GGNEFHGEAFEFL
+251 GTNAFHGEAFEFL

-272 NFFAP
+272 NFFSP
-277 GPEELKRNQYGFAV
+277 GPEELKRNQFGFAI
-291 GGPIVRDKMWFR
+291 GGPIVKDKMWFR

-313 AFSRGVF
+313 AFTRGVF

-333 DPFVIHDP
+333 DPFIIHDP
-341 LTLDRD
+341 MTLNE
-347 TGTRQPFENQ
+347 TAGTRQPFPNQ
-357 TIPKSRFNSVSEN
+357 QVPRDRFNSVSEN

-378 SSFRARPS
+378 ASFTQRPN
-386 NLFVH
+386 NLFVN
-391 PRNTVDNDQFN
+391 PRNVVEDDQLN
-402 VRVDTQLT
+402 ARVDMQLT
-410 QKQSLFSQYIWSDNS
+410 DRQSLFTQYMWSDNS

-430 AFPLSGAFYPNQFA
+430 SFPLSGAFYPNQFW

-456 KLVSTIRLGVSRNQA
+456 KWVSTIRLGVSRNQA
-471 LFSNEAREVGDI
+471 LFSNEGRDVGDI

-495 RGVFAQRIQGFT
+495 RGVFAQRIQGFA

-527 AVSYITGNHQ
+527 GFSYITGNHQ
-537 YRFGASIRY
+537 YRFGASVRY

-565 RVFTAQL
+565 RVYTAQL
-572 TTNAAGDLV
+572 SRNAAGNLV
-581 ANGRNSGNAFADY
+581 PAGGSGNAFADY

-604 RGLPMLQYRHTQFSP
+604 RGLPMLQYRHTQFMP
-619 YLQDTWKVRRNLTLN
+619 YVQDTWKVRRNLTLN
-634 LGVSWFKDT
+634 WGISWFKDT

-676 VIEPDSDNI
+676 VIEPDSNNI
-685 APRVGVAWQLDNKTV
+685 APRFGIAWQVDDKTV
-700 VRAGAGAYFSDM
+700 LRAGGGVYFSDM

-735 GKLLPEYIPGVNI
+735 GKLIPEFIPGVNI

-760 FARNLPAGITP
+760 FASNLPAGITP

-787 FSIQRTLSDNDL
+787 LSLQRTLGRSSM

-821 RVGSDLRCDRATRP
+821 QVTADLFCDRATRP
-835 YLQYRAI
+835 YPRYRAI
-842 LQSDFNANSSYNA
+842 LQSDFNANSSFNA
-855 LVARYHHR
+855 LVARFHRR
-863 MSHGLDLRVE
+863 MSRGVDLRVE
-873 YTFSKA
+873 YTFGKA

-893 IATNRALDKG
+893 IANNRALDKG

-909 KHRGVISALW
+909 RNRLVTSLLW
-919 ELPFGRGRALGSDM
+919 ELPFGRDRAFGSGM
-933 PRGLDYAV
+933 SRAADYVV
-941 GGWTVTTIGTFSN
+941 GGWNVSTIATFSN

-978 CSGVL
+978 CSGNLSSV
-983 DSANLR
+983 DLR
-989 SNLQFIDT
+989 SNRQFIDT
-997 SCFQNTERGFFGNS
+997 SCFQDTERGFFGNS
-1011 DRAPISGPGLNNF
+1011 ERAPISGPGLNNF
-1024 AFGIQK
+1024 VVGIQK
-1030 QFPVA
+1030 DLEFA
-1035 ESQYVQLRVEMFNAF
+1035 ESKLLEFRLEMFNAF

-1071 SARAPRI
+1071 AARQPRVV
-1078 IQMGLKFVF
+1078 QMALKLQF

>member
-1 MFLRNVHILGLL
+1 MHTLNRLATCLLLGALSLTPLL
-13 CVAALL
+13 
-19 ASSTLW
+19 

-32 ASVAGVVTDET
+32 ASVVGTVTDET

-50 SVALINVE
+50 TVVLINVG
-58 RGSEQQVS
+58 RGAEQEGS
-66 TNEVGNYAYPDIT
+66 TNEAGRYVYPDIT
-79 PGIYTVRVSSAGFAT
+79 PGVYTLRISSDGFET
-94 QEVTDLE
+94 QEVTDLD

-110 NVELAVGQVT
+110 NVELAIGQVT
-120 DVVTVEA
+120 NVVTVEA

-138 IGTVVDSE
+138 IGTVVESE

-166 GTAPSEGRASFQ
+166 GTAPSEGRASFA
-178 GQIGHQGRFVV
+178 GQIGHPGRFVV

-213 ELAANVSIANVDQ
+213 ELAVNVSVANVDQ
-226 FKVQSSFFMPDQ
+226 FKVQQSFFMPDQ
-238 GPNPAMVNITTPG
+238 GPNPSMVNVTTSG
-251 GGNEFHGEAFEFL
+251 GTNDFHGQLFEFV

-277 GPEELKRNQYGFAV
+277 GPEELKRNQFGFAL
-291 GGPIVRDKMWFR
+291 GGPIVKDRMWFR
-303 TGYEGMRERV
+303 GGYEGMREIG

-320 TPTQAMFGGDFSE
+320 TPTQAMFGGDFTE
-333 DPFVIHDP
+333 VPEVIHDP
-341 LTLDRD
+341 NTLNEAA
-347 TGTRQPFENQ
+347 GTRDPFPNQ
-357 TIPKSRFNSVSEN
+357 TIPRNRFNSVSEN
-370 LLQYYLPG
+370 LLQYYTPG
-378 SSFRARPS
+378 SSFNARPN
-386 NLFVH
+386 NLFVN
-391 PRNTVDNDQFN
+391 PRNTVDDDQFN

-410 QKQSLFSQYIWSDNS
+410 SKQSLFSQYIWSDNS

-430 AFPLSGAFYPNQFA
+430 SFPLSGAFYPNEFA
-444 MWMAQ
+444 MWMVQ
-449 HTYTISP
+449 HTYTLSP
-456 KLVSTIRLGVSRNQA
+456 KWVTTFRLGISRNQA

-527 AVSYITGNHQ
+527 GVSYITGNHQ
-537 YRFGASIRY
+537 FRFGASVRY

-565 RVFTAQL
+565 RVYSAQL
-572 TTNAAGDLV
+572 TTNAAGNLV
-581 ANGRNSGNAFADY
+581 PDGSSGNAFADY

-604 RGLPMLQYRHTQFSP
+604 RGLPMLQYRHTQFIP
-619 YLQDTWKVRRNLTLN
+619 YVQDTWKIRRNLTLN
-634 LGVSWFKDT
+634 LGLSWFKDT

-676 VIEPDSDNI
+676 VIEPDSDNF
-685 APRVGVAWQLDNKTV
+685 APRFGLAWQMDDKTV

-735 GKLLPEYIPGVNI
+735 GKLLPEFIPGVNI

-760 FARNLPAGITP
+760 FAANLPSGITP

-787 FSIQRTLSDNDL
+787 LSVQRTLGRNDM
-799 LELSYLGNSGHRQQN
+799 LELAYMGNSGHRQQN

-821 RVGSDLRCDRATRP
+821 VVGADLSCDRATRP

-842 LQSDFNANSSYNA
+842 LQSDFNGNSNYNA

-863 MSHGLDLRVE
+863 MAQGLDLRVE

-893 IATNRALDKG
+893 IAVNRALDKG

-909 KHRGVISALW
+909 RNRAVVSALW
-919 ELPFGRGRALGSDM
+919 AVPIGHGRAFGSGM
-933 PRGLDYAV
+933 ARGLDYVV
-941 GGWTVTTIGTFSN
+941 GGWTVSTIATFSN
-954 GLPIFITVPN
+954 GLPVFITVPN
-964 RTGSPFVGHRPNRT
+964 RTGSPFVGHRPNRV
-978 CSGVL
+978 CGGELSGA
-983 DSANLR
+983 DIR
-989 SNLQFIDT
+989 SDKRFIDP
-997 SCFQNTERGFFGNS
+997 SCFEVPERGFFGNS
-1011 DRAPISGPGLNNF
+1011 ARAPVSGPGLNNF
-1024 AFGIQK
+1024 VIGIHK
-1030 QFPVA
+1030 RFEITESSDLQFRA
-1035 ESQYVQLRVEMFNAF
+1035 EMFNAF
-1050 NHAQFRNPNGSVAN
+1050 NHAQFRNPNGNAAN
-1064 RNFGLVS
+1064 RNFGLVGG
-1071 SARAPRI
+1071 ARQPRI
-1078 IQMGLKFVF
+1078 VQLALKLVF

>member
-1 MFLRNVHILGLL
+1 ML
-13 CVAALL
+13 LL
-19 ASSTLW
+19 AAPGLR

-32 ASVAGVVTDET
+32 ASVGGTVTDET

-50 SVALINVE
+50 SVALVNVE
-58 RGSEQQVS
+58 RGSEQEVA
-66 TNEVGNYAYPDIT
+66 TNEAGNYVYPDIT
-79 PGIYTVRVSSAGFAT
+79 PGTYTVRVSSDGFAT
-94 QEVTDLE
+94 QEITDLQ

-110 NVELAVGQVT
+110 DVALAVGQIT
-120 DVVTVEA
+120 NVVTVEA

-138 IGTVVDSE
+138 IGTVVESE
-146 RVNELPLNGR
+146 RVKELPLNGR
-156 NFLELALLAG
+156 NFLQLALLAG

-178 GQIGHQGRFVV
+178 GQIGHPGRFVV
-189 IGGVKAAN
+189 IGGVKAVN

-213 ELAANVSIANVDQ
+213 ELAVNVSVANVDQ

-238 GPNPAMVNITTPG
+238 GPNPAMVNVTTVG
-251 GGNEFHGEAFEFL
+251 GTNDFHGEAFEFV
-264 RNTKLDAR
+264 RNTVADAR
-272 NFFAP
+272 NFFSP
-277 GPEELKRNQYGFAV
+277 GPEELKRNQFGFAV
-291 GGPIVRDKMWFR
+291 GGPLAKDRMWFR
-303 TGYEGMRERV
+303 GGYEGMRERV

-333 DPFVIHDP
+333 VPDVIHDP
-341 LTLDRD
+341 LTLDREA
-347 TGTRQPFENQ
+347 GTRAPFPNQ
-357 TIPKSRFNSVSEN
+357 TVPRDRFNSVSEN

-378 SSFRARPS
+378 SSFNARPH
-386 NLFVH
+386 NLFVN
-391 PRNTVDNDQFN
+391 PRNTVDDEQFN
-402 VRVDTQLT
+402 VRVDTQLSAQQNLFT
-410 QKQSLFSQYIWSDNS
+410 QFIWSDNS

-444 MWMAQ
+444 MWMMQ
-449 HTYTISP
+449 HTYTLSP
-456 KLVSTIRLGVSRNQA
+456 KWVSTIRLGISRNQA

-495 RGVFAQRIQGFT
+495 RGVFAQGIQGFT

-517 NIDNNYQFDP
+517 NIDNNYQLDP
-527 AVSYITGNHQ
+527 GMSYISGNHQ

-572 TTNAAGDLV
+572 ATNAAGNLV
-581 ANGRNSGNAFADY
+581 PDGVSGNAFADY
-594 LLGTPDRGST
+594 LLGAPDRGST
-604 RGLPMLQYRHTQFSP
+604 RGLPMLQYRHTQFIP
-619 YLQDTWKVRRNLTLN
+619 YFQDTWKARRNLTVNWGL
-634 LGVSWFKDT
+634 SWFKDT
-643 IPNPRGRAADY
+643 IPNPYGRAADY

-676 VIEPDSDNI
+676 VIEPDSDNL
-685 APRVGVAWQLDNKTV
+685 APRAGVAWQVDDKTV

-724 PFTNSVDAINT
+724 PFTNSIDVINT
-735 GKLLPEYIPGVNI
+735 GKLLPEFVPGVNI
-748 FPVIPLPPIDEN
+748 YPVTPLPPIDEN
-760 FARNLPAGITP
+760 FARDLPSGITP

-787 FSIQRTLSDNDL
+787 LSVQRTLGANDMF
-799 LELSYLGNSGHRQQN
+799 ELTYLGNSGHRQQN

-821 RVGSDLRCDRATRP
+821 VVGTDLRCDRATRP
-835 YLQYRAI
+835 YLRYRAI
-842 LQSDFNANSSYNA
+842 LQSDFNGNSSYNA

-873 YTFSKA
+873 YTFGKA

-893 IATNRALDKG
+893 IANNRALDKG

-909 KHRGVISALW
+909 KHRGVVSALW
-919 ELPFGRGRALGSDM
+919 ELPWGRGRQLGTGM
-933 PRGLDYAV
+933 PRGLDYAI
-941 GGWTVTTIGTFSN
+941 GGWTLTTIATFSN

-964 RTGSPFVGHRPNRT
+964 RTGSPFVAHRPNRV
-978 CSGVL
+978 CGGNLSGA
-983 DSANLR
+983 DLR
-989 SNLQFIDT
+989 TNLQFIDT
-997 SCFQNTERGFFGNS
+997 SCFEVPERGFFGNS
-1011 DRAPISGPGLNNF
+1011 ARAPISGPGLNNF
-1024 AFGIQK
+1024 DIGIQK
-1030 QFPVA
+1030 RFEVTESTFVQF
-1035 ESQYVQLRVEMFNAF
+1035 RVEMFNAF
-1050 NHAQFRNPNGSVAN
+1050 NHAQFLNPNGNAAN
-1064 RNFGLVS
+1064 RNFGLVGA
-1071 SARAPRI
+1071 ARAPRLV
-1078 IQMGLKFVF
+1078 QFGLKYIF

>member
-1 MFLRNVHILGLL
+1 MHKGGR
-13 CVAALL
+13 VAVCALL
-19 ASSTLW
+19 FTLLSASTLS

-32 ASVAGVVTDET
+32 ASVAGTVTDAS

-50 SVALINVE
+50 VVVLVNVE
-58 RGSEQQVS
+58 RGAEQELS
-66 TNEVGNYAYPDIT
+66 TNEAGNYAYPDVT
-79 PGIYTVRVSSAGFAT
+79 PGLYTVRVSSEGFAT
-94 QEVTDLE
+94 QEVTDLV
-101 VQVGQRAAV
+101 VQVGQRVAV
-110 NVELAVGQVT
+110 NVELAVGQVQ

-178 GQIGHQGRFVV
+178 GQIGHEGRFVV

-213 ELAANVSIANVDQ
+213 ELAVNVSPANVDQ

-238 GPNPAMVNITTPG
+238 GPNPAMVNVTTKG
-251 GGNEFHGEAFEFL
+251 GSNDLHGEAFEFL
-264 RNTKLDAR
+264 RNTVLDAR
-272 NFFAP
+272 NYFAP
-277 GPEELKRNQYGFAV
+277 GPEELKRNQFGFAI
-291 GGPIVRDKMWFR
+291 GGPIRRNKMWFR

-320 TPTQAMFGGDFSE
+320 TPTQAMFGGDFTE

-341 LTLDRD
+341 LTLNEEAGSRD
-347 TGTRQPFENQ
+347 PFPNQ
-357 TIPKSRFNSVSEN
+357 TVPSSRFNSVSEN

-378 SSFRARPS
+378 SSFHTRPS
-386 NLFVH
+386 NLFAH

-402 VRVDTQLT
+402 VRIDTQLT
-410 QKQSLFSQYIWSDNS
+410 AKQSLFSQFIWSDNS

-430 AFPLSGAFYPNQFA
+430 AFPLSGAFYPNEFA

-449 HTYTISP
+449 HTYSLSP
-456 KLVSTIRLGVSRNQA
+456 KWVSTMRLGVSRNQA

-527 AVSYITGNHQ
+527 GVSYITGNHQ
-537 YRFGASIRY
+537 FRFGASVRY

-565 RVFTAQL
+565 RVYSAQL
-572 TTNAAGDLV
+572 TRNAAGNLV
-581 ANGRNSGNAFADY
+581 PSGGNSGNAFADY
-594 LLGTPDRGST
+594 LLGMPDRGST
-604 RGLPMLQYRHTQFSP
+604 RGLPMLQYRHTQFMP
-619 YLQDTWKVRRNLTLN
+619 YVQDTWKVRRDLTLN
-634 LGVSWFKDT
+634 WGVSWFKDT
-643 IPNPRGRAADY
+643 IPNPYGRAAEY

-685 APRVGVAWQLDNKTV
+685 APRFGLAWQLDDKTV

-735 GKLLPEYIPGVNI
+735 GKLMPEFIPGVNI
-748 FPVIPLPPIDEN
+748 FPVAPLPPIDEN
-760 FARNLPAGITP
+760 FASNLPAGITP

-787 FSIQRTLSDNDL
+787 FSVQRSLGANDMF
-799 LELSYLGNSGHRQQN
+799 ELSYLGISGHRQQN

-863 MSHGLDLRVE
+863 VSHNLDLRVE

-903 PTSFNV
+903 PTSFDVRN
-909 KHRGVISALW
+909 RGVISALW
-919 ELPFGRGRALGSDM
+919 DVPLGRGKGFGTDM
-933 PRGLDYAV
+933 PRGLDFVV
-941 GGWTVTTIGTFSN
+941 GGWTATTIATFSN

-978 CSGVL
+978 CAGDL
-983 DSANLR
+983 QGANLR
-989 SNLQFIDT
+989 SSLQFIDT
-997 SCFQNTERGFFGNS
+997 GCFHDTERGFFGNS
-1011 DRAPISGPGLNNF
+1011 SRAPISGPGLNNF
-1024 AFGIQK
+1024 TIGVFKEFMITEAR
-1030 QFPVA
+1030 
-1035 ESQYVQLRVEMFNAF
+1035 YVQLRLEMFNAF
-1050 NHAQFRNPNGSVAN
+1050 NHAQFRNPNGNVAN

-1071 SARAPRI
+1071 AARQPRI
-1078 IQMGLKFVF
+1078 MQMALKFVF

>member
-1 MFLRNVHILGLL
+1 MSIRNHISLGASLLLLLTAPALR
-13 CVAALL
+13 
-19 ASSTLW
+19 

-32 ASVAGVVTDET
+32 ASVGGTVTDET

-50 SVALINVE
+50 SVVLVNVE
-58 RGSEQQVS
+58 RGSEQEVS
-66 TNEVGNYAYPDIT
+66 TNEAGNYVYPDIT
-79 PGIYTVRVSSAGFAT
+79 PGTYTVRVSSDGFAT
-94 QEVTDLE
+94 QEITDLQ

-110 NVELAVGQVT
+110 DVALAVGQIT
-120 DVVTVEA
+120 NVVTVEA

-138 IGTVVDSE
+138 IGTVVESE
-146 RVNELPLNGR
+146 RVKELPLNGR
-156 NFLELALLAG
+156 NFLQLALLAG

-178 GQIGHQGRFVV
+178 GQIGHPGRFVV

-213 ELAANVSIANVDQ
+213 ELAVNVSVANVDQ

-238 GPNPAMVNITTPG
+238 GPNPAMVNVTTVG
-251 GGNEFHGEAFEFL
+251 GTNDFHGEAFEFV
-264 RNTKLDAR
+264 RNTVADAR
-272 NFFAP
+272 NFFSP
-277 GPEELKRNQYGFAV
+277 GPEELKRNQFGFAV
-291 GGPIVRDKMWFR
+291 GGPLVKDRMWFR
-303 TGYEGMRERV
+303 GGYEGMRERV

-333 DPFVIHDP
+333 VPDIVHDP
-341 LTLDRD
+341 LTLDRPA
-347 TGTRQPFENQ
+347 GTRDPFPNQ
-357 TIPKSRFNSVSEN
+357 TVPQNRFNSVSEN

-378 SSFRARPS
+378 SSFDVRPH
-386 NLFVH
+386 NLFVN
-391 PRNTVDNDQFN
+391 PRNTVDDEQFN
-402 VRVDTQLT
+402 VRVDTQLSA
-410 QKQSLFSQYIWSDNS
+410 QQSLFTQFIWSDNS

-444 MWMAQ
+444 MWMMQ

-456 KLVSTIRLGVSRNQA
+456 KWVSTIRLGISRNQA

-495 RGVFAQRIQGFT
+495 RGVFAQGIQGFT

-517 NIDNNYQFDP
+517 NIDNNYQLDP
-527 AVSYITGNHQ
+527 GMSYISGNHQ

-553 ANAGAHGSLIYN
+553 ANAGAHGSLTYN

-572 TTNAAGDLV
+572 TTNAAGNLV
-581 ANGRNSGNAFADY
+581 PDGGSGNAFADY
-594 LLGTPDRGST
+594 LLGMPDRGST
-604 RGLPMLQYRHTQFSP
+604 RGLPMLQYRHTQFMP
-619 YLQDTWKVRRNLTLN
+619 YVQDTWKARRNLTVNWGL
-634 LGVSWFKDT
+634 SWFKDT
-643 IPNPRGRAADY
+643 IPNPYGRAADY

-676 VIEPDSDNI
+676 VIEPDSDNF
-685 APRVGVAWQLDNKTV
+685 APRVGVAWQVDDKTV

-724 PFTNSVDAINT
+724 PFTNSIDVINT
-735 GKLLPEYIPGVNI
+735 GKLLPEFVPGVNI
-748 FPVIPLPPIDEN
+748 YPVTPLPPIDEN
-760 FARNLPAGITP
+760 FARDLPSGITP

-787 FSIQRTLSDNDL
+787 LSVQRTLGANDMF
-799 LELSYLGNSGHRQQN
+799 ELTYLGNSGHRQQN

-821 RVGSDLRCDRATRP
+821 AVGPDLRCDPATRP
-835 YLQYRAI
+835 YLRYRAI
-842 LQSDFNANSSYNA
+842 LQSDFNGNSSYNA

-873 YTFSKA
+873 HTFGKA

-893 IATNRALDKG
+893 IANNRALDKG

-909 KHRGVISALW
+909 KHRSVVSALW
-919 ELPFGRGRALGSDM
+919 ELPWGRGRQLGTGM
-933 PRGLDYAV
+933 PRGLDYVV
-941 GGWTVTTIGTFSN
+941 GGWTLTTIATFSN

-964 RTGSPFVGHRPNRT
+964 RTGSPFVSHRPNRV
-978 CSGVL
+978 CGGELSGA
-983 DSANLR
+983 DLR
-989 SNLQFIDT
+989 ANLQFIDT
-997 SCFQNTERGFFGNS
+997 PCFEVPERGFFGNS
-1011 DRAPISGPGLNNF
+1011 SRVPISGPGLNNF
-1024 AFGIQK
+1024 DIGVQK
-1030 QFPVA
+1030 RFEVT
-1035 ESQYVQLRVEMFNAF
+1035 ESMFVQLRVEMFNAL
-1050 NHAQFRNPNGSVAN
+1050 NHAQFLNPNGNAAN
-1064 RNFGLVS
+1064 RNFGLVGA
-1071 SARAPRI
+1071 ARAPRLV
-1078 IQMGLKFVF
+1078 QFGLKLVF